1 MTGFEPVTSS
11 LPRKCSTTELHWQ
24 KLFRA
29 EDEAQTRDPQ
39 LGRLMLYQLSYFRI
53 RENWLWAKM
62 DSNHRRNYPADLQ
75 SAPFGHSGIRPCIR
89 GKPPPAPGSLPAAVS
104 NLFRASCRIRTNDP
118 EITNH
123 VLWPTELKRRIFQFS
138 LAAGSLSFPVCGCK
152 VKQDFLL
159 PQNFSNY
166 FLCEFCIF
174 FKITLNISDLPS
186 LKLWRD
192 FVFALPHARIL
203 RQQDTSVHTF

>member
-1 MTGFEPVTSS
+1 MAGFEPATSS
-11 LPRKCSTTELHWQ
+11 LPRKCSTPELHRRKQ
-24 KLFRA
+24 RA

-123 VLWPTELKRRIFQFS
+123 VLWPTELKRRIFN
-138 LAAGSLSFPVCGCK
+138 
-152 VKQDFLL
+152 FLL
-159 PQNFSNY
+159 QRGACLFPFAVAKLSKIFYSHKIFWTIFYAKFAY
-166 FLCEFCIF
+166 FL
-174 FKITLNISDLPS
+174 KS
-186 LKLWRD
+186 
-192 FVFALPHARIL
+192 H
-203 RQQDTSVHTF
+203 